1 MGMRRWIRTPA
12 VGAVLMTLLS
22 CTVLDAPT
30 SASRDNSVLL
40 VDVSGNSIGDDR
52 HAEHER
58 LHDLLEH
65 TRDSLKAEREL
76 HREEFKAAR
85 KQWELFKKW
94 WEGRRKQGDVLE
106 LLRCEP
112 QEYSSDVE
120 LIGPD
125 GGSLK
130 VGPHELKIPQGAL
143 DHEVVISAVAPV
155 SDLIEVQLQ
164 PEGLRSRSERS
175 CTLPASSWARPRW
188 ASPGALRAAS
198 QIPAASRLA
207 SAARPQIRVL
217 LASESLRRSG
227 PSHPRTSGAGG
238 QVP

>member
-1 MGMRRWIRTPA
+1 MGRSRWVWTPA
-12 VGAVLMTLLS
+12 FSAVLILLLS
-22 CTVLDAPT
+22 CTGLDAPT

-40 VDVSGNSIGDDR
+40 TDASANSLGDDR

-85 KQWELFKKW
+85 EEWKLFKKA
-94 WEGRRKQGDVLE
+94 WETRRKQGDVLE

-112 QEYSSDVE
+112 QEYTSDVE

-125 GGSLK
+125 GGSVK
-130 VGPHELKIPQGAL
+130 VGPHELKIPKGAL

-155 SDLIEVQLQ
+155 SDLIEVELQ
-164 PEGLRSRSERS
+164 PEGLHFDKPAELKLSYDRCLQPTSWLKLFIVYLSDQGDQILEIKATLDKKGLKALYTDLDHFSRY
-175 CTLPASSWARPRW
+175 AVAW
-188 ASPGALRAAS
+188 
-198 QIPAASRLA
+198 
-207 SAARPQIRVL
+207 
-217 LASESLRRSG
+217 
-227 PSHPRTSGAGG
+227 
-238 QVP
+238 

>member
-52 HAEHER
+52 HAERER

-112 QEYSSDVE
+112 QEYTSDVE

-130 VGPHELKIPQGAL
+130 VGPHELKVPKGAL

-155 SDLIEVQLQ
+155 SDLIEVELE
-164 PEGLRSRSERS
+164 PEGLHFDKPAELKLSYDRCLQPTNWLKLFIVYLSDQGDQILEVKATLDKKGLKALYTDLDHFSRY
-175 CTLPASSWARPRW
+175 AVAW
-188 ASPGALRAAS
+188 
-198 QIPAASRLA
+198 
-207 SAARPQIRVL
+207 
-217 LASESLRRSG
+217 
-227 PSHPRTSGAGG
+227 
-238 QVP
+238 

>member
-1 MGMRRWIRTPA
+1 MGRSRWVRTPA
-12 VGAVLMTLLS
+12 FIAVLTLLLS
-22 CTVLDAPT
+22 CTGLDAPT

-40 VDVSGNSIGDDR
+40 TDASANSIGDDR

-85 KQWELFKKW
+85 QQWGLFKKE
-94 WEGRRKQGDVLE
+94 WERRRKLGDVLE

-112 QEYSSDVE
+112 QEYTSDVE

-130 VGPHELKIPQGAL
+130 VGPHELKIPKGAL

-155 SDLIEVQLQ
+155 SDLIEVNLQ
-164 PEGLRSRSERS
+164 PEGLRFDKPAELKLSYDRCLQPTNWLKLFIVYLNDQDQILEVKTTQDKKGLKALYTDLDHFSRY
-175 CTLPASSWARPRW
+175 AVAW
-188 ASPGALRAAS
+188 
-198 QIPAASRLA
+198 
-207 SAARPQIRVL
+207 
-217 LASESLRRSG
+217 
-227 PSHPRTSGAGG
+227 
-238 QVP
+238 